1 MGLDILLTIT
11 AAARSKFF
19 SLNQLRTSF
28 KRLSDLTGKYPSWMS
43 ITYGSETMLQA
54 WVTGLYSAETETI
67 LSSTM

>member
-1 MGLDILLTIT
+1 
-11 AAARSKFF
+11 
-19 SLNQLRTSF
+19 LRTSF